1 MPTSD
6 KSPPVNHPGKLGNEK
21 NSPKEIP
28 SGAQTLQDQEMPW
41 WPELPDLDRLNIMAA
56 PIEDRARILAAKIS
70 GTVEETMLAIAER
83 TKLSYLQAFTIADLP
98 TKLIPLRL
106 IHTFSCLP
114 INNPVLAGVKKT
126 KVFVF
131 DDEVSLHQDM
141 KEYLGGA
148 YEAVFVNDLQEAL
161 EVLGFSG

>member
-6 KSPPVNHPGKLGNEK
+6 NRPPVNLPDKLGNEK
-21 NSPKEIP
+21 NSPKEKP
-28 SGAQTLQDQEMPW
+28 SGVQTLQDQEMPW

-83 TKLSYLQAFTIADLP
+83 AKLSYLQTFTIANLP

-106 IHTFSCLP
+106 IHSFSCLP
-114 INNPVLAGVKKT
+114 INNPASVGIKKPKVL
-126 KVFVF
+126 VF
-131 DDEVSLHQDM
+131 DDEVSLHQI
-141 KEYLGGA
+141 L
-148 YEAVFVNDLQEAL
+148 
-161 EVLGFSG
+161 

>member
-1 MPTSD
+1 MMPTSD
-6 KSPPVNHPGKLGNEK
+6 NRPPVNLPDKLGNEK
-21 NSPKEIP
+21 NSPKEKP

-41 WPELPDLDRLNIMAA
+41 WPELPDLDRLNVMAA

-83 TKLSYLQAFTIADLP
+83 AKLSYLQAFTIADLP

-114 INNPVLAGVKKT
+114 INNPA
-126 KVFVF
+126 
-131 DDEVSLHQDM
+131 S
-141 KEYLGGA
+141 A
-148 YEAVFVNDLQEAL
+148 R
-161 EVLGFSG
+161 S